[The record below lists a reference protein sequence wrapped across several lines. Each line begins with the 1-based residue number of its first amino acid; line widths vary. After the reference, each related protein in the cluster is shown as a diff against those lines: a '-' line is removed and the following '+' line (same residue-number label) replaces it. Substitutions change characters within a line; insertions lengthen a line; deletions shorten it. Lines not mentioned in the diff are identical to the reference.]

1 MKKAKKPTLSLG
13 EKLKNKKIYICIL
26 LVSLL
31 VLGIY
36 VYKTN
41 NKELK
46 ANKIYYTGDIYSA
59 NHAANM
65 LDYMDEG
72 NNIIF
77 SPLNVNSS
85 LAILYNGTDNNSNKE
100 LKKYFKKSPEK
111 LNAEM
116 NIKLNSLKET
126 EYLDNKYDKLYKDL
140 INELYNK
147 SYDTLTNS
155 TIALLTKEQK
165 EELLLLLR
173 KIQITKETLNKTKNI
188 SIKNIQNYSLT
199 SKELEYNDYTIKEIL
214 DDVISEY
221 ETYNVK
227 NKVESNTNIT
237 VDNYDEEHI
246 EKEFKE
252 NTSMYTY
259 QISSSIDQSRSTTR
273 DVTYEEEIT
282 EVNIKNNLNFNYSW
296 ENAFHRNN
304 INDAE
309 FYNIDNN
316 VQAVEMMYAIEK
328 TYLENNQAKG
338 FKYDFENGKYSFVGI
353 LPKKEGNFTL
363 SEFNLDSFLLSKKQG
378 NTLIGVPKM
387 NYNSEID
394 LKELVSNYEVKEI
407 FTKSANFSRATERKI
422 VINEMIQK
430 NELIIAEKGTS
441 KSSLRQT
448 ESVKFDEDLYEE
460 EIILNRPYAYLI
472 INNETE
478 DILFIG
484 KVVRINHSS

>member
-1 MKKAKKPTLSLG
+1 M
-13 EKLKNKKIYICIL
+13 
-26 LVSLL
+26 
-31 VLGIY
+31 
-36 VYKTN
+36 
-41 NKELK
+41 
-46 ANKIYYTGDIYSA
+46 
-59 NHAANM
+59 
-65 LDYMDEG
+65 
-72 NNIIF
+72 
-77 SPLNVNSS
+77 
-85 LAILYNGTDNNSNKE
+85 
-100 LKKYFKKSPEK
+100 
-111 LNAEM
+111 
-116 NIKLNSLKET
+116 
-126 EYLDNKYDKLYKDL
+126 
-140 INELYNK
+140 
-147 SYDTLTNS
+147 
-155 TIALLTKEQK
+155 
-165 EELLLLLR
+165 
-173 KIQITKETLNKTKNI
+173 
-188 SIKNIQNYSLT
+188 
-199 SKELEYNDYTIKEIL
+199 
-214 DDVISEY
+214 
-221 ETYNVK
+221 
-227 NKVESNTNIT
+227 
-237 VDNYDEEHI
+237 
-246 EKEFKE
+246 
-252 NTSMYTY
+252 
-259 QISSSIDQSRSTTR
+259 
-273 DVTYEEEIT
+273 
-282 EVNIKNNLNFNYSW
+282 NFNYSW